1 MDVKDNNLAGQLTL
15 AQGVRL
21 PSWSSLHTLSPGRHL
36 AVSSREERFSF
47 LDHFFSSPGEER
59 LQESQ
64 LLELWR
70 IALVDHLSVTN
81 IDAGVQYIL
90 VSNYNL

>member
-21 PSWSSLHTLSPGRHL
+21 SSWSSLHTLPPGGHL
-36 AVSSREERFSF
+36 AVSSREERHSF

-81 IDAGVQYIL
+81 TDTGLHHIL
-90 VSNYNL
+90 LSNYNL